1 MFFTNIAIV
10 KESVLFVKEDI
21 FPRKSLFSSP
31 WHRMGTLFEEW
42 LCINWAKVE
51 QQRLTWHREHQ
62 KVLRGDLY
70 QGLQDAVSSGRHD
83 PQPSIYY
90 YSLDQ

>member
-1 MFFTNIAIV
+1 
-10 KESVLFVKEDI
+10 
-21 FPRKSLFSSP
+21 
-31 WHRMGTLFEEW
+31 MGTLFEEW

-70 QGLQDAVSSGRHD
+70 QGLQDAVTSGRHD
-83 PQPSIYY
+83 PQPSIHLLFFGPIHI
-90 YSLDQ
+90 SCMIVPRGSSGHIMRGVHQKDLFLFI